1 MAQAAARLNDPIGH
15 SPTMSWLL
23 GGLIAAAAIAV
34 TAVAVVSTGG
44 LAAAAIIGGAAA
56 AGGGIGEVMSTMSW
70 APKEE
75 VGNITTTGSPNV
87 YTNGLRAIRAHLD
100 TAKCDKHTDT
110 EKVATGSGKVFI
122 NGWPAAR
129 VDDKTTCSAT
139 ITKGSPNVNI
149 GGDTVQTDDIHA
161 EDLVPTW
168 VHVALFVVGAG
179 AAVVLAGP
187 VVAAGGLAGG
197 ILGGM
202 GGGWVGGKIFGEGS
216 DGQKWSMLG
225 GGLLGGF
232 LGAKGAGLWK
242 PTSVSPKAAGPGDDV
257 HPNADVGRNPFT
269 GTGLPR
275 NTDRLLLNQGQQ
287 PTCGQN
293 SMAMIMDTLGKPVEV
308 GALIGRV
315 PPAGGGTTM
324 PRMVSLFRSE
334 DVKAMAWTGRNV
346 NDVAKYT
353 SKGVP
358 IMAVIADN
366 PKANPPGFLHYV
378 VVDGVT
384 TRNGV
389 RVVAIRDPH
398 GKQYFQPVSKFEQHF
413 TGEVIVPRNV
423 SVPRRK

>member
-1 MAQAAARLNDPIGH
+1 MIQAAARLNDPIGH

-34 TAVAVVSTGG
+34 AAVAVVGTGG

-87 YTNGLRAIRAHLD
+87 FTNSLRAIRAHLD
-100 TAKCDKHTDT
+100 TAKCDKHTDA

-122 NGWPAAR
+122 NSMPAAR

-149 GGDTVQTDDIHA
+149 GGETVQTDEIHA

-168 VHVALFVVGAG
+168 VHVTMFVVGVG
-179 AAVVLAGP
+179 AAFVLAAP
-187 VVAAGGLAGG
+187 LVAIGGIAGG

-202 GGGWVGGKIFGEGS
+202 GGSWVGGKVFGEGS

-225 GGLLGGF
+225 GGLLGGL
-232 LGAKGAGLWK
+232 LGAKGGKLW
-242 PTSVSPKAAGPGDDV
+242 SPKTGAGEPSV
-257 HPNADVGRNPFT
+257 NTNPARNP
-269 GTGLPR
+269 LKDDAMPR
-275 NTDRLLLNQGQQ
+275 NGDRLVVNQGKV
-287 PTCGQN
+287 PTCGHN
-293 SMAMIMDTLGKPVEV
+293 SCGMALDTMGKPVDI
-308 GALIGRV
+308 GALIQRI
-315 PPAGGGTTM
+315 PPSKDGIY
-324 PRMVSLFRSE
+324 PQDVVSLFKSE
-334 DVKAMAWTGRNV
+334 GVRASYWTGRNV
-346 NDVAKYT
+346 NDLARYT
-353 SKGVP
+353 KDGTPVV
-358 IMAVIADN
+358 AVIEDRT
-366 PKANPPGFLHYV
+366 GGSSFRHFI

-389 RVVAIRDPH
+389 PVVAIRDPH
-398 GKQYFQPVSKFEQHF
+398 GKQYFSPLSTFEKNY
-413 TGEVIVPRNV
+413 TREVIVPR
-423 SVPRRK
+423 RK